1 MTEINLVSQP
11 TVQLVDW
18 MGEDDTAIVQAAQ
31 VSVVGGN
38 EGDGAKDPVRFI
50 NYLMKWRHGSP
61 FESIVLKFYVKAPIF
76 VVREFMRHRM
86 ASYNEVSGR
95 YKKLEPNFYVY
106 PTDRPLV
113 NEGNGAVPKLVAGD
127 GYQEWL
133 VLNELTKVYEAA
145 WDSYETMIYEG
156 IANEVARAVLP
167 VGIMSE
173 FYVTMNLRG
182 LMNFLSLRTSD
193 SGLSNPQREIEDVAK
208 EMEFYFSV
216 RYPAAYAAFNN
227 NGRIAP

>member
-1 MTEINLVSQP
+1 MTEIKFVDHM
-11 TVQLVDW
+11 TVRLVDH
-18 MGEDDTAIVQAAQ
+18 MGDDASVVRAAQ
-31 VSVVGGN
+31 VSVVGEN
-38 EGDGAKDPVRFI
+38 AGDGAKDPYRFI
-50 NYLMKWRHGSP
+50 SYLMRWRHGSP
-61 FESIVLKFYVKAPIF
+61 FEAGVMQFYVQAPIY

-95 YKKLEPNFYVY
+95 YKKLDPVFFVY
-106 PTDRPLV
+106 PEGRPLV

-133 VLNELTKVYEAA
+133 LSQELQHVYEHA
-145 WDSYETMIYEG
+145 WASYELMLADG
-156 IANEVARAVLP
+156 IATEVARAVLP

-193 SGLSNPQREIEDVAK
+193 SGLSNPQLEIERVAK
-208 EMEFYFSV
+208 QMEALFAEH
-216 RYPAAYAAFNN
+216 YPNVYATFND

>member
-95 YKKLEPNFYVY
+95 YKKLEPDFYVY
-106 PTDRPLV
+106 PTGRPVV
-113 NEGNGAVPKLVAGD
+113 NEGSGAVPKLVAGD
-127 GYQEWL
+127 MYQELL
-133 VLNELTKVYEAA
+133 VHDSLQEIYEQA
-145 WDSYETMIYEG
+145 WSSYETLIDAG

-208 EMEFYFSV
+208 AMEVYFAE